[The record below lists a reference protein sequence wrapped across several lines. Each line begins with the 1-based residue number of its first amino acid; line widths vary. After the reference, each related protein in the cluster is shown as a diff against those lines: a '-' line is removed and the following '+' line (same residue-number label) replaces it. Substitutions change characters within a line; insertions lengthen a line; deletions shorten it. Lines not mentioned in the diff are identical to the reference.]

1 MMSNSDAQ
9 GPTGADPLIGQVL
22 LDRYRVVRKVED
34 RRGAGVYLA
43 DHLMAD
49 RPVAV
54 EVLGTASAP
63 PAAVDQFL
71 EEARTV
77 ARIGHEN
84 VVEIINGGRSPQGAA
99 FLALEVLEG
108 QELGLTMRKDG
119 PMLWDRAQG
128 ILLQL
133 TAALGAVHRHGIL
146 HGDLRPENVLLVPRA
161 GRRDFVK
168 LLDFG
173 VARLTGA
180 AASAGLGPEYLAPE
194 QAAGGPVDQ
203 RADVYSLGCLMYQ
216 LVTGQLPFEAATA
229 AELLDKHRAEAPV
242 PPSTRRPAGSLPA
255 DLDAVVLRAMEKDPA
270 ARWPDMAAFADAISR
285 CRMTRRQSV
294 RVEALQIAELSGKT
308 NAFELDARK
317 RKRRASLLSVAAAVV
332 LASAGIL
339 FFKSAPGHVQI
350 STTPADADLV
360 FNGIPVQARS
370 PVVLDANPGRYQLVV
385 SRAGYVTA
393 QRTVDVTA
401 LGTVSVPVDLAPVAA
416 APPTAA
422 ALPAPAAEPIAPPAA
437 PSAPAP

>member
-1 MMSNSDAQ
+1 
-9 GPTGADPLIGQVL
+9 
-22 LDRYRVVRKVED
+22 
-34 RRGAGVYLA
+34 
-43 DHLMAD
+43 
-49 RPVAV
+49 
-54 EVLGTASAP
+54 
-63 PAAVDQFL
+63 
-71 EEARTV
+71 
-77 ARIGHEN
+77 
-84 VVEIINGGRSPQGAA
+84 
-99 FLALEVLEG
+99 
-108 QELGLTMRKDG
+108 
-119 PMLWDRAQG
+119 
-128 ILLQL
+128 
-133 TAALGAVHRHGIL
+133 
-146 HGDLRPENVLLVPRA
+146 
-161 GRRDFVK
+161 
-168 LLDFG
+168 
-173 VARLTGA
+173 
-180 AASAGLGPEYLAPE
+180 
-194 QAAGGPVDQ
+194 
-203 RADVYSLGCLMYQ
+203 
-216 LVTGQLPFEAATA
+216 
-229 AELLDKHRAEAPV
+229 
-242 PPSTRRPAGSLPA
+242 
-255 DLDAVVLRAMEKDPA
+255 
-270 ARWPDMAAFADAISR
+270 
-285 CRMTRRQSV
+285 MTRRQSV